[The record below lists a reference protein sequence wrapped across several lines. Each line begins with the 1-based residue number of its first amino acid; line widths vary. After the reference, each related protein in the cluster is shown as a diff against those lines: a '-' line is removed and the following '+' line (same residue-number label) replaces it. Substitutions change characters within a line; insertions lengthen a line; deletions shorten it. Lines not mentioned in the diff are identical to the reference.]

1 LASDGE
7 SRRGKAL
14 TNLTYIVPLA
24 PSSPIYHQ
32 LIHLD
37 LMDYFVRPDDITADK
52 DYKHIFKRLQNAI
65 IRKNGCI
72 VRGVHL
78 MCAVIRKHFR
88 DCGFTDTHINRVLDP
103 TDKQDVLLV
112 YGLLKDLWSLPL
124 ADRDSSTLT
133 YIKVCD
139 ALRIYGELSYHLIF
153 PYICVEL
160 SLSEQL
166 EHLSA
171 AMHLILALY
180 VLDDA
185 RSHLIPSSLFIDIG
199 IMIKNAFFCI
209 AKAKI
214 DNPNNPFFLV
224 LLGTDRLES
233 LFGILCTMV
242 GSDTNLD
249 ILQLALRIT
258 STMEVS
264 MILAK
269 HLEWDRSLYR
279 LCLPMVSK
287 NLDALS
293 NTLDHIG
300 PRAYL
305 SPEKLHPSSLTLAM
319 PWKCGRRVME
329 EKHPWITSILQS
341 ISSTKNA
348 SILAPYGVNLVTSSL
363 TGKDHG
369 AGMEED
375 TPSPQSDST
384 LYNPV
389 ALDATLGMQELED
402 AVAENQWRHSESYGQ
417 GGVLHSVQIRGK
429 EIKKS
434 CTLAQQF

>member
-153 PYICVEL
+153 PYICIEL

-180 VLDDA
+180 DLDDA

-224 LLGTDRLES
+224 LLGTD
-233 LFGILCTMV
+233 
-242 GSDTNLD
+242 
-249 ILQLALRIT
+249 
-258 STMEVS
+258 
-264 MILAK
+264 
-269 HLEWDRSLYR
+269 
-279 LCLPMVSK
+279 
-287 NLDALS
+287 
-293 NTLDHIG
+293 
-300 PRAYL
+300 
-305 SPEKLHPSSLTLAM
+305 
-319 PWKCGRRVME
+319 
-329 EKHPWITSILQS
+329 
-341 ISSTKNA
+341 
-348 SILAPYGVNLVTSSL
+348 
-363 TGKDHG
+363 
-369 AGMEED
+369 
-375 TPSPQSDST
+375 
-384 LYNPV
+384 
-389 ALDATLGMQELED
+389 
-402 AVAENQWRHSESYGQ
+402 
-417 GGVLHSVQIRGK
+417 
-429 EIKKS
+429 
-434 CTLAQQF
+434 